1 VVMQFW
7 KIVLLDP
14 SKDWNRFVKEKAV
27 FIGQFGPESL
37 GEADKYTCKE
47 DLEQFLPE
55 GAASEL
61 WEFTSE
67 IAVGDLVIAASA
79 KGILGVGKITGEYT
93 YEPIYDPK
101 DECYH
106 KSHIRRVSWVE
117 ITPNLTPARG
127 DPLFKPLPKGFESL
141 NNQIQIAQ
149 IPEDDWDS
157 IADKYPQIKA
167 ASKKLGA

>member
-1 VVMQFW
+1 MQFW
-7 KIVLLDP
+7 KVILLDP
-14 SKDWNRFVKEKAV
+14 GRDWNRFVKEKAV

-37 GEADKYTCKE
+37 NEADKYTCKE

-55 GAASEL
+55 GAASQL

-67 IAVGDLVIAASA
+67 IAVGDLVIAATTKS
-79 KGILGVGKITGEYT
+79 ILGVGKVTGTYT

-117 ITPNLTPARG
+117 LTPNLAPAKG
-127 DPLFKPLPKGFESL
+127 DPVFKPLPKGFESL
-141 NNQIQIAQ
+141 NNQIQVV
-149 IPEDDWDS
+149 EMSEEDWDTVT
-157 IADKYPQIKA
+157 DKYPKIKE
-167 ASKKLGA
+167 ASKKLTA